1 MRRLIAALVALFL
14 TLPALPA
21 SAQTVELRDLGRFQ
35 GWRGNALVGYGIVT
49 GLTGTGDS
57 PRNAMTQRAVS
68 NALGRLGSNLPP
80 DQIRSRNVA
89 AVMVTAVLPPSA
101 NVGDRIDVS
110 VTSIGDARSLSG
122 GVLLMTPLL
131 GPDQRPYAL
140 AQGPLVVGG
149 YQFTSHENA
158 EQRNVPTTGVISDG
172 ASVEVAT
179 EARTQ
184 EANGELVF
192 LLREPS
198 FITAVRIADAVNASG
213 SGARAWVTDAD
224 TVRIDPRATPD
235 LFRLIAQIEGLPVSP
250 ADFAR
255 VVVNERTGT
264 VVAGGDVRLSSVAV
278 SQGDIR
284 VSVRQRNEGSQ
295 PIVLGG
301 RNDELTGLIVRNTS
315 IEVDE
320 GDGDAVAIFPNTTVG
335 DLMQG
340 LAQVGV
346 DTRGRIAVLQAIKA
360 AGALHAD
367 IIVQ

>member
-1 MRRLIAALVALFL
+1 MRPLATACMLALAFL
-14 TLPALPA
+14 AFPA
-21 SAQTVELRDLGRFQ
+21 SAQTVELRDLGRFE
-35 GWRGNALVGYGIVT
+35 GWRQNALVGYGIVT

-57 PRNAMTQRAVS
+57 PRNAITQRAVA
-68 NALGRLGSNLPP
+68 NALGRLGSNLSP

-89 AVMVTAVLPPSA
+89 AVMVTAVLPASA
-101 NVGDRIDVS
+101 NIGDRIDVS
-110 VTSIGDARSLSG
+110 VTSIGDARSISG
-122 GVLLMTPLL
+122 GVLLMTPLM

-149 YQFTSHENA
+149 YQFTSNENS
-158 EQRNVPTTGVISDG
+158 EQRNVPTTGTISDG
-172 ASVEVAT
+172 ATIEVAT
-179 EARTQ
+179 EAQTLQ
-184 EANGELVF
+184 TDGDLVF

-198 FITAVRIADAVNASG
+198 FINAVRVADAINAAG
-213 SGARAWVTDAD
+213 LGAVARVADAD
-224 TVRIDPRATPD
+224 QVRIDTRGSPD
-235 LFRLIAQIEGLPVSP
+235 LFRLIAGIEGVAVAP
-250 ADFAR
+250 ASFAR
-255 VVVNERTGT
+255 VIVNERTGT
-264 VVAGGDVRLSSVAV
+264 VVAGGDVRISSVAV

-284 VSVRQRNEGSQ
+284 VSIKQRNEASQ

-320 GDGDAVAIFPNTTVG
+320 NPDDAVATFPNTTVG

-340 LAQVGV
+340 LARVGV